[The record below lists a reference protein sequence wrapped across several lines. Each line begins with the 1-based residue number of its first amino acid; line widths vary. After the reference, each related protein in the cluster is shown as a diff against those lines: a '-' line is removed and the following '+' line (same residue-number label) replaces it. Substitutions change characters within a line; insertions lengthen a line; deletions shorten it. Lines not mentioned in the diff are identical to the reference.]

1 MKQILV
7 IGSLNMDCVIDV
19 PAMPK
24 AGETISGTGLALIP
38 GGKGANQAYAV
49 GKLGGRVGM
58 IGAVG
63 QDAHG
68 EALLENLRS
77 VGVDVSGVGVI
88 KGVPTGQAY
97 ITVDANGENSII
109 ILAGT
114 NGRVDR
120 GMIDR
125 NLSLLEACDIV
136 ILQLEIPV
144 DTVEY
149 VKNLAVNMGKTVI
162 LDPAPAV
169 AGLPDSFWQGV
180 DYAKPNETELAIL
193 TGKEIQ
199 TREDL
204 LAGARVMLEKGVKNV
219 LVSLGGKGCLLVTGE
234 REAFFAAN
242 RVKAVDTTAAG
253 DCFTAAFGLA
263 LSQGRSVEE
272 AIGFGQKASAIA
284 VTRKGAQT
292 SIPAMREVEEFCPLS
307 GEEEN

>member
-1 MKQILV
+1 
-7 IGSLNMDCVIDV
+7 MDCVIDV
-19 PAMPK
+19 PVMPK

-68 EALLENLRS
+68 EALLENLCS

-149 VKNLAVNMGKTVI
+149 AKNLAVNMGKTVI

-169 AGLPDSFWQGV
+169 AGLPDRFWQGV
-180 DYAKPNETELAIL
+180 DYVKPNETELAIL

-263 LSQGRSVEE
+263 LSQGRSVDE
-272 AIGFGQKASAIA
+272 AIGLGQRASAIA